1 MVKTIKGPH
10 RNDHGS
16 LALLGLNSVASTR
29 ACVSYEALTLGHNIM
44 LETGQLGRLLWESSG
59 SKNSKGEPGGLAADA
74 CHCADAVSVR
84 RKRRSVKGK
93 LREERSG
100 L

>member
-1 MVKTIKGPH
+1 M
-10 RNDHGS
+10 
-16 LALLGLNSVASTR
+16 
-29 ACVSYEALTLGHNIM
+29 SYEALILGHNIM

-84 RKRRSVKGK
+84 RKRRSVNCDHA
-93 LREERSG
+93 LIDAILAPAG
-100 L
+100 LGVEFPQPVI